1 MFKKLLRK
9 LFGMEPKEFTFAKV
23 GTGPNQA
30 PPPQIKKP
38 IVKPSG
44 QGTQRGGCFSPATP
58 FDVSN
63 PPTKSSC
70 VVVEEVKGSQSNAIG
85 YDPDIHFK
93 TPSSIC
99 YGENAFIYGH
109 PLQFQDDIQPPEKI
123 PKRTYHRDRSGKFSK
138 KPSEKIEQKS
148 KKIKKEPPPKPVLKR
163 PEVCKVFESHLPF
176 GL

>member
-44 QGTQRGGCFSPATP
+44 QGTGTFSGA
-58 FDVSN
+58 V
-63 PPTKSSC
+63 
-70 VVVEEVKGSQSNAIG
+70 G
-85 YDPDIHFK
+85 YD
-93 TPSSIC
+93 SYS
-99 YGENAFIYGH
+99 YGQHEI
-109 PLQFQDDIQPPEKI
+109 FQDDIQPPAKI
-123 PKRTYHRDRSGKFSK
+123 PKRTYNRDASGKFSK

>member
-58 FDVSN
+58 LDVSN

-85 YDPDIHFK
+85 YN
-93 TPSSIC
+93 SYS
-99 YGENAFIYGH
+99 YGQHKI
-109 PLQFQDDIQPPEKI
+109 FQDDIQPPAKI
-123 PKRTYHRDRSGKFSK
+123 PKRTYHRDASGKFSK

-148 KKIKKEPPPKPVLKR
+148 KKNPPKPTTKR
-163 PEVCKVFESHLPF
+163 PEVRKVFESHLPF

>member
-30 PPPQIKKP
+30 PPPKIKKP
-38 IVKPSG
+38 IIKPSG
-44 QGTQRGGCFSPATP
+44 QGTQRGGCFSPDTP
-58 FDVSN
+58 LDVSN

-70 VVVEEVKGSQSNAIG
+70 VVVDKVGGTFSGAVG
-85 YDPDIHFK
+85 YD
-93 TPSSIC
+93 SYS
-99 YGENAFIYGH
+99 YGQHEI
-109 PLQFQDDIQPPEKI
+109 FQDDIQPPAKI
-123 PKRTYHRDRSGKFSK
+123 PKRTYNRDASGKFSK

>member
-44 QGTQRGGCFSPATP
+44 QGTQRGGCFSSDTP
-58 FDVSN
+58 LDVSN

-70 VVVEEVKGSQSNAIG
+70 VVDEVEGTQSNAIG
-85 YDPDIHFK
+85 YDPNIHFK
-93 TPSSIC
+93 TPSSI
-99 YGENAFIYGH
+99 FIYGY
-109 PLQFQDDIQPPEKI
+109 PLPFQDDIQPPEKKS
-123 PKRTYHRDRSGKFSK
+123 KRTYHRDSSGKFSK

-148 KKIKKEPPPKPVLKR
+148 KKNPPKPTMDR
-163 PEVCKVFESHLPF
+163 PEPLWLVEGATKPPKRNKPSERT
-176 GL
+176 